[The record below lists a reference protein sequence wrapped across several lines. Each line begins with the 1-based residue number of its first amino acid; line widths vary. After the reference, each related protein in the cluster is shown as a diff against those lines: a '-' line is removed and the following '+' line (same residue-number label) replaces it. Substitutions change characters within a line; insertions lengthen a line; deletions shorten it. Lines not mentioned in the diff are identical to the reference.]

1 VTGTLALLEPG
12 LEPELPPHDTSV
24 AMAAP
29 HATTPNTASRDFM
42 TALLVQSKGLTD
54 KKRGRRGVYS
64 SEEKGLVSSAIA
76 MTELA
81 SEKYTTDNERYA

>member
-1 VTGTLALLEPG
+1 VGTLALLEPE

-29 HATTPNTASRDFM
+29 HATTPHTASRDFM

-54 KKRGRRGVYS
+54 KERGGRGVYS
-64 SEEKGLVSSAIA
+64 SEEKGLVPRAIV

-81 SEKYTTDNERYA
+81 SEKYTAGNECYA